1 MKPSDPLKDMTRLRD
16 DWCRQLTRLN
26 AEAARAVPA
35 HRRLLDMHARVLG
48 ACEQDID
55 DLIKGKGHPSGRR
68 S

>member
-16 DWCRQLTRLN
+16 DWRRQVTQLLAQAGRN
-26 AEAARAVPA
+26 KSDE
-35 HRRLLDMHARVLG
+35 RRLLEMHVRVLG
-48 ACEQDID
+48 ACEQDLD

>member
-1 MKPSDPLKDMTRLRD
+1 MKPADPLKDMTRLRD
-16 DWCRQLTRLN
+16 DWRRQVTRLQGQAN
-26 AEAARAVPA
+26 RSKPDE
-35 HRRLLDMHARVLG
+35 RRLLEMHARVLG

>member
-16 DWCRQLTRLN
+16 DWRRQVTQLLAQAGRSKPD
-26 AEAARAVPA
+26 E
-35 HRRLLDMHARVLG
+35 RRLLEMHVRVLG
-48 ACEQDID
+48 ACEQDLD